1 MEELSDEWWEFV
13 SYTFGCLSVLI
24 WIGAQLPQILK
35 NWRKK
40 SVEGLSP
47 GFLAAWIAGDASN
60 LAGCLLTGQ
69 LGVQILL
76 ASYFCFIDVVLIA
89 QFMRY
94 KEQSP
99 DVLIVHGY
107 DPYADEDT
115 HDNSNHVIN
124 KPRTKSMVENIYMK
138 LGSVLSTTS
147 LAGRSS
153 AAPVAFTP
161 PSTTIPASL
170 NSSSLYYRSIIAS
183 LPLVVAVQERDWAT
197 SAGYL
202 IAYFS
207 MCMYLTSRVP
217 QIYHNYQRKSTTGI
231 SMLLFIFALMGN
243 LTYIL
248 SIVLSPQCIGKNA
261 DTLNFL
267 VKEAS
272 YILGALGTI
281 IFDFVI
287 LGQWHWY
294 QRVYPRRRRS
304 TAPLDRIQRPYL
316 GTPRP
321 SVVVINCSTPT
332 ILPQEPLVGSPP
344 SLSLLND
351 QTRSPNT
358 YGSTD
363 ETAIF

>member
-1 MEELSDEWWEFV
+1 M
-13 SYTFGCLSVLI
+13 SYAFGCASVLI

-47 GFLAAWIAGDASN
+47 GFLAAWIAGDTSN

-76 ASYFCFIDVVLIA
+76 ATYFCFIDIILIA
-89 QFMRY
+89 QFLRY
-94 KEQSP
+94 KEEAS
-99 DVLIVHGY
+99 DVLVVHGY
-107 DPYADEDT
+107 DPYTDEDT
-115 HDNSNHVIN
+115 QDNSNHVIN
-124 KPRTKSMVENIYMK
+124 KPRTKSMVENIYLK
-138 LGSVLSTTS
+138 LGSVLSTGS
-147 LAGRSS
+147 LVGGSS
-153 AAPVAFTP
+153 AAPIT
-161 PSTTIPASL
+161 STSTSTSTAS
-170 NSSSLYYRSIIAS
+170 STGYYRSIAAS
-183 LPLVVAVQERDWAT
+183 LPLVIAMKERDWTT
-197 SAGYL
+197 SAGYA

-248 SIVLSPQCIGKNA
+248 SIVLSPQCIGKSA
-261 DTLNFL
+261 DTLSFL
-267 VKEAS
+267 IKEAS

-281 IFDFVI
+281 FFDFVI

-332 ILPQEPLVGSPP
+332 IQPQEPTVGSPP

-351 QTRSPNT
+351 RTRSPTT

-363 ETAIF
+363 ESAII